1 MGRATK
7 YNSITS
13 PDLLKTVSEENI
25 RLKNDFLNY
34 LRSTQRSEG
43 TIAGYS
49 SDLDIFF
56 VWNAQYNYNKSFI
69 DLRKRD
75 IIYYQDWLLNTNENS
90 PARVR
95 RLKASL
101 SSLANYVENILDDEY
116 PQFRNIINK
125 IESPINRPVR
135 EKTVLEEE
143 QLQSLLDFLV
153 SKKKYMQACMV
164 ALAAGSGARKSE
176 LPRFKASYLT
186 DENLICE
193 GALWKTP
200 EKIKTKG
207 RGLGKYIY
215 KYVLVSQVK
224 PYLDLWMKQ
233 REEIGIQSE
242 WLFPAAN
249 RENPVSTNAMDGWTI
264 SYSKFLGVPF
274 YWHSLRHYFTTH
286 LSKCGIPDG
295 VIVNIVGWESAD
307 MCAIYKDI
315 DADDEISSWFGAGG
329 IKQRDSTSLS
339 DL

>member
-7 YNSITS
+7 YNNITS
-13 PDLLKTVSEENI
+13 PELISSINPENS
-25 RLKNDFLNY
+25 RLKEEFLQY

-43 TIAGYS
+43 TIAGYA

-56 VWNAQYNYNKSFI
+56 VWNAQKNYNKFFVDI
-69 DLRKRD
+69 RKRD
-75 IIYYQDWLLNTNENS
+75 IIYFQNWLLNENCNS
-90 PARVR
+90 PARIR

-125 IESPINRPVR
+125 IENPVNKPVR

-143 QLQSLLDFLV
+143 QLKALLDHLI
-153 SKKKYMQACMV
+153 SKGKYMQACMV
-164 ALAAGSGARKSE
+164 SLAASSGARKSE
-176 LPRFKASYLT
+176 LTRFKLSYFSS
-186 DENLICE
+186 ENLICE
-193 GALWKTP
+193 GALRKTP

-215 KYVLVSQVK
+215 KYTLVSQFK
-224 PYLDLWMKQ
+224 PYLDLWIAERNKL
-233 REEIGIQSE
+233 GIKSD
-242 WLFPAAN
+242 WLFPSSD
-249 RENPVSTNAMDGWTI
+249 PSIPISTNAMDGWTI
-264 SYSKFLGVPF
+264 SYSRILGVPF

-295 VIVNIVGWESAD
+295 VIVNIVGWDSAD
-307 MCAIYKDI
+307 MCSVYKDI
-315 DADDEISSWFGAGG
+315 DADDEISSWFGAEG
-329 IKQRDSTSLS
+329 IKDKSGSLN